1 MDQQFIQM
9 GRLKSAALNRKISA
23 SNYAS
28 RVGSIAPSIRSMK
41 TAQPVVGILKPAK
54 SYSEFPKISPTQ
66 VDLSAELYSRPKE
79 SHTFS
84 SKRYRVCKWKFD
96 SVFRV
101 PYMDQEIALI

>member
-1 MDQQFIQM
+1 M
-9 GRLKSAALNRKISA
+9 GRLKSAALSRKISA

-28 RVGSIAPSIRSMK
+28 RAGSIAPSIRSMK

-96 SVFRV
+96 CDF
-101 PYMDQEIALI
+101 